1 MRKKSKVLVVLLV
14 LTFITF
20 TSGLTYSFFH
30 SNSTLKSNNNNI
42 AKLIFNTELLDKIEL
57 PLVDLKPGF
66 SEVYDFAITNSQDDK
81 TSDVTLDYQ
90 LVIRTFQ
97 LVPLRIYLYKIE
109 VEDEEEKE
117 ELIID
122 CNSSASRDNET
133 NEVICNTEVMSLIH
147 SNENQDKYKIKVEF
161 PKEFNDEIYSNL
173 VDYINIEAKSWQK
186 VGSSEQ

>member
-1 MRKKSKVLVVLLV
+1 MKSKSKVLVVLLV

-30 SNSTLKSNNNNI
+30 SNSTLNSNNHNI

-66 SEVYDFAITNSQDDK
+66 SETYEFSITNSQDDK

-90 LVIRTFQ
+90 LVIKTFQ
-97 LVPLRIYLYKIE
+97 LVPLKIYLYKIE
-109 VEDEEEKE
+109 LENEEEKE

-122 CNSSASRDNET
+122 CNSSASRDKDT
-133 NEVICNTEVMSLIH
+133 NEVICNTDVMSLVH
-147 SNENQDKYKIKVEF
+147 SKENQDKYKIKVEF
-161 PKEFNDEIYSNL
+161 PKEYNDEIYSNL

>member
-30 SNSTLKSNNNNI
+30 SNSTLNSNNNNI

-66 SEVYDFAITNSQDDK
+66 SEIYDFAITNSQDDK

-133 NEVICNTEVMSLIH
+133 NEVICNTEDMSLVH

-161 PKEFNDEIYSNL
+161 PKEYNDEMYSNL